1 MWVLI
6 FLIGCSWLDWVK
18 RSIPVWLLSFASV
31 VVGMFRICHWE
42 KNTMLWLG
50 GAGVGILFFVV
61 SKFTKE
67 AIGYADSWMILLLGI
82 YLGLWDILWLLS
94 ISLIISGIVAVIL
107 LIKFKYSR
115 KIAFPFI
122 PFLAIAYIGVMWL

>member
-1 MWVLI
+1 
-6 FLIGCSWLDWVK
+6 
-18 RSIPVWLLSFASV
+18 
-31 VVGMFRICHWE
+31 
-42 KNTMLWLG
+42 MLWLG